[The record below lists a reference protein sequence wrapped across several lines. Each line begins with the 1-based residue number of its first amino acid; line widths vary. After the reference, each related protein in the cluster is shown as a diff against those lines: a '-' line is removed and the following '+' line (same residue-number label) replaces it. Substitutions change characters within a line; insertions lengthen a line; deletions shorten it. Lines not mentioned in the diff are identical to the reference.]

1 MFKKLKDGVNSLK
14 KKVEEKTGI
23 KEEEIRPEEIP
34 ETQETDEKPIDKDSD
49 VKDKKTSF
57 KNKAKKFIKE
67 RKVIL
72 SEDDVEDPISDFK
85 FDLIEND
92 VAFDVAEK
100 IGEDVKKDLVGQEIK
115 WREDVGK
122 IVNESLRNS
131 ILNIF
136 TSEFEFNRYIKETDK
151 PVVIIFVGTN
161 GVGKTTT
168 IAKMAK
174 MLRDKDYKTVLANGD
189 TFRAGA
195 MEQIEKHGEKLDLKV
210 IKHQEGS
217 DPAAVIYDAVEFA
230 QANNYDIVLGD
241 TAGRMHTDVNLM
253 DQIKK
258 IKRVVDP
265 NLVFF
270 VDEAVAGSDA
280 VERARE
286 FDEAVDIDASILT
299 KIDAD
304 VSGGAA
310 ISISYATK
318 NPIIFVGT
326 GQSYDDLRKFDP
338 EWFVEEIVG

>member
-14 KKVEEKTGI
+14 NKVEEKTGI
-23 KEEEIRPEEIP
+23 KKEENRPEEIP
-34 ETQETDEKPIDKDSD
+34 EKLDQEEIKEKTEKG
-49 VKDKKTSF
+49 KKTSLTT
-57 KNKAKKFIKE
+57 KAKKFIKE

-72 SEDDVEDPISDFK
+72 DEKDIEDAISDFK

-100 IGEDVKKDLVGQEIK
+100 IGEDVKEDLVGREIK
-115 WREDVGK
+115 WREDVGE

-131 ILNIF
+131 ILSIF
-136 TSEFEFNRYIKETDK
+136 ESPFQFKTYIEEKEK
-151 PVVIIFVGTN
+151 PIVIIFVGTN

-174 MLRDKDYKTVLANGD
+174 WLRDTDYKTVLANGD

-195 MEQIEKHGEKLDLKV
+195 MEQITKHGEKLNLKV

-230 QANNYDIVLGD
+230 KANEYDIVLGD

-265 NLVFF
+265 DLVLF

-280 VERARE
+280 VERSRE
-286 FDEAVDIDASILT
+286 FNEAIDIDASILT

-310 ISISYATK
+310 ISVSYATN

-326 GQSYDDLRKFDP
+326 GQNYDDLKKFDP
-338 EWFVEEIVG
+338 EWFVDEIVG

>member
-14 KKVEEKTGI
+14 KRVEEKTGI
-23 KEEEIRPEEIP
+23 KEDDRPDEIP
-34 ETQETDEKPIDKDSD
+34 EQPVEEEGGSKKQASEKASIS
-49 VKDKKTSF
+49 TR
-57 KNKAKKFIKE
+57 AKKFIKE

-72 SEDDVEDPISDFK
+72 DEDDVDDAISEFK

-100 IGEDVKKDLVGQEIK
+100 IGEDVKTQLVGKEIK
-115 WREDVGK
+115 WREDVGE
-122 IVNESLRNS
+122 IVNESLKKS
-131 ILNIF
+131 ILDIF
-136 TSEFEFNRYIKETDK
+136 TSDFRFNNYIEEKEK

-168 IAKMAK
+168 IAKLAK
-174 MLRDKDYKTVLANGD
+174 YLRKKDYQPVLANGD

-195 MEQIEKHGEKLDLKV
+195 LEQIEKHGEKLDLKV

-230 QANNYDIVLGD
+230 RANNYDVVLGD
-241 TAGRMHTDVNLM
+241 TAGRMHTDINLM

-258 IKRVVDP
+258 IKRVSDP
-265 NLVFF
+265 DLVFF

-280 VERARE
+280 VERAKQ

-304 VSGGAA
+304 VSGGSA
-310 ISISYATK
+310 ISIAYATN

-326 GQSYDDLRKFDP
+326 GQSYDDLREFDP
-338 EWFVEEIVG
+338 EWFVDEIVG